1 MPRPSHGTDKLLLA
15 AGRQVLLEQGFS
27 GLSLRAVAA
36 KAKVNLGMFAYHF
49 KGKDDFVRQVA
60 QGIYDDFFK
69 DFTLVV
75 EGEADPLKA
84 LRNGL
89 IRLAFFMRDH
99 QVLARSL
106 AKDLMNGNAEARRF
120 AMENA
125 PRHGKVLVGLVER
138 CMKQKR
144 LARHPKGTAM
154 SLVMSGITFPVI
166 MVEGAKAMVPR
177 MPFKISEKMVE
188 KVLLS
193 DDAIRRRI
201 DLLLKALS

>member
-1 MPRPSHGTDKLLLA
+1 MARPSQDTDKRLLA
-15 AGRQVLLEQGFS
+15 AGRLVLQEQGFS

-49 KGKDDFVRQVA
+49 KGKEDFVTQVA

-69 DFTLVV
+69 DFSMQV
-75 EGEADPLKA
+75 EGEADPLVA
-84 LRNGL
+84 LRKGL

-106 AKDLMNGNAEARRF
+106 AKDLMNGNAEAKHF
-120 AMENA
+120 AMANG
-125 PRHGKVLVGLVER
+125 PRHGRVLAGLVER
-138 CMKQKR
+138 CMREKR
-144 LARHPKGTAM
+144 LAKHPKGTAM
-154 SLVMSGITFPVI
+154 ILFMSSLVFPVI

-177 MPFKISEKMVE
+177 MPFKITEKMVE
-188 KVLLS
+188 HVLLS
-193 DDAIRRRI
+193 DESIRRRV